1 MNYGVMTFDTNFK
14 MLIMVQITVNQS
26 MEYIY
31 IPLFGSQQLHH
42 DF

>member
-1 MNYGVMTFDTNFK
+1 MNYGITTFDTNFK
-14 MLIMVQITVNQS
+14 MLIMIQITNQS
-26 MEYIY
+26 MEYIN